1 VPLAGNRDLPG
12 PGNHL
17 NAPVETQRVSALGG
31 NRRPSEEQ
39 PVDDHEANSAGKE
52 KQDKGSL
59 NSSFEQVISY
69 NIDEGD
75 RPGGLKVRFK
85 VTIVTGKHAAAL
97 DARQAE
103 AIRELL
109 LWTRQHRSQPPP
121 PSR

>member
-1 VPLAGNRDLPG
+1 M
-12 PGNHL
+12 
-17 NAPVETQRVSALGG
+17 
-31 NRRPSEEQ
+31 
-39 PVDDHEANSAGKE
+39 DDHETNSADE
-52 KQDKGSL
+52 ENVNRGSL

-69 NIDEGD
+69 NIDED
-75 RPGGLKVRFK
+75 ERPDGLKVRFK

-109 LWTRQHRSQPPP
+109 LWTRQHRTPSPP

>member
-1 VPLAGNRDLPG
+1 MNDQQ
-12 PGNHL
+12 L
-17 NAPVETQRVSALGG
+17 NST
-31 NRRPSEEQ
+31 
-39 PVDDHEANSAGKE
+39 GKE
-52 KQDKGSL
+52 SAYIASL

-69 NIDEGD
+69 NMDED
-75 RPGGLKVRFK
+75 QRPDGLKVRFK

-109 LWTRQHRSQPPP
+109 QWTRQHRTQHSP

>member
-1 VPLAGNRDLPG
+1 MDDQ
-12 PGNHL
+12 
-17 NAPVETQRVSALGG
+17 ETT
-31 NRRPSEEQ
+31 
-39 PVDDHEANSAGKE
+39 SAGKE
-52 KQDKGSL
+52 KEDTGSL

-69 NIDEGD
+69 NIDEGE
-75 RPGGLKVRFK
+75 RPDGLKVRFK

-109 LWTRQHRSQPPP
+109 LWTRQHRTRQPP

>member
-1 VPLAGNRDLPG
+1 MDS
-12 PGNHL
+12 H
-17 NAPVETQRVSALGG
+17 ETI
-31 NRRPSEEQ
+31 
-39 PVDDHEANSAGKE
+39 SAGKE
-52 KQDKGSL
+52 NADNGSL

-69 NIDEGD
+69 NIDEGE
-75 RPGGLKVRFK
+75 RPDGLKVRFK

-109 LWTRQHRSQPPP
+109 SWTRQHRTQQPP